1 MAKYR
6 VTDALGRSFVINGG
20 DTPPTQEQVA
30 QLIAGYDKGTESQTP
45 AVSVGELKKGLTP
58 WQRVGQGLKHDFED
72 MGYGI
77 KKGLSGAT
85 LGASDWAL
93 RKLGITDDDYL
104 ARREAEGL
112 GGAVKAAGFGAELGG
127 NMLGAGGALVK
138 GLGKSG
144 LKGLK
149 LASTAGGIEG
159 GITGGFNS
167 DTLDQLPTNVVG
179 GGAWSAALPVG
190 ISGLRT
196 GLKNIVRPFSSRL
209 MTEGMQGGLSNVA
222 GNPQA
227 VKLLKQGIRGSDE
240 VAEEYLNKVRPA
252 TRGINQETANM
263 VDSSLTSRI
272 NVPETIAAERA
283 RYGDYMSKHG
293 ADEVFDFAPTR
304 GQLASY
310 KAQSSFNPNSY
321 SKVQAENVLRDRAEK
336 SGVEI
341 GGDLGHFSK
350 RPDRT
355 ETVRTL
361 SNTLENP
368 DIVYSKGD
376 KGYVVKKYDTNGKPF
391 FDFITK
397 KDGKLWTKFPTDP
410 SYLENQIKN
419 SAENVSLS
427 GRVTGV
433 QPGLIHSLPPTTDN
447 NIPLRGVVVNSELP
461 HFNTLYDGLTDF
473 QAKSLKQAANTG
485 FSKTNA
491 KAGSLESM
499 NKVKQELNEMISKA
513 QTTDKPSEVWQ
524 LQELKGKFDNAM
536 PAGLKDVDRG
546 FARAKRLEDA
556 FNRGAHYNP
565 NNVSGAD
572 NIAALPS
579 EEQNAFA
586 QGLFKRINNN
596 SLTGKNLAEDAL
608 KYENTLAQV
617 LPINMY
623 NPLMQGL
630 NRQSSR
636 FGRLSE
642 LGRAAENKLRAPEGT
657 RLFGREQL
665 ESKGSM
671 IGSAVD
677 WANNLL
683 RGRAIERASQN
694 LMNPEFVGE
703 PFVDSL
709 IVRNPNLAAGL
720 SATAYDNMRNWNR

>member
-6 VTDALGRSFVINGG
+6 ITAPDGRKFVITGG
-20 DTPPTQEQVA
+20 DTPPTQEQI
-30 QLIAGYDKGTESQTP
+30 QSLIGGYEETESQSPSAPAETP
-45 AVSVGELKKGLTP
+45 
-58 WQRVGQGLKHDFED
+58 GQKAWNSLKHDFED

>member
-1 MAKYR
+1 MA
-6 VTDALGRSFVINGG
+6 G
-20 DTPPTQEQVA
+20 
-30 QLIAGYDKGTESQTP
+30 
-45 AVSVGELKKGLTP
+45 
-58 WQRVGQGLKHDFED
+58 
-72 MGYGI
+72 
-77 KKGLSGAT
+77 
-85 LGASDWAL
+85 
-93 RKLGITDDDYL
+93 
-104 ARREAEGL
+104 
-112 GGAVKAAGFGAELGG
+112 
-127 NMLGAGGALVK
+127 
-138 GLGKSG
+138 
-144 LKGLK
+144 
-149 LASTAGGIEG
+149 
-159 GITGGFNS
+159 
-167 DTLDQLPTNVVG
+167 
-179 GGAWSAALPVG
+179 
-190 ISGLRT
+190 
-196 GLKNIVRPFSSRL
+196 
-209 MTEGMQGGLSNVA
+209 EGMNE
-222 GNPQA
+222 
-227 VKLLKQGIRGSDE
+227 DE
-240 VAEEYLNKVRPA
+240 ARFRVM
-252 TRGINQETANM
+252 TG
-263 VDSSLTSRI
+263 RI

-310 KAQSSFNPNSY
+310 KTQSSFNPNKY
-321 SKVQAENVLRDRAEK
+321 TREQAENVLRDRAEK
-336 SGVEI
+336 SGVDI

-361 SNTLENP
+361 SSTLENP
-368 DIVYSKGD
+368 DIVYSKGN
-376 KGYVVKKYDTNGKPF
+376 KGYVVRKYDTNGKPF

-397 KDGKLWTKFPTDP
+397 KDGKLWTKFPTDT

-427 GRVTGV
+427 GRVIGV
-433 QPGLIHSLPPTTDN
+433 QPGLIHSLPSTTIN

-524 LQELKGKFDNAM
+524 LEELKGKFDNAM

-556 FNRGAHYNP
+556 FNQGSHYNP

-617 LPINMY
+617 LPANMY
-623 NPLMQGL
+623 NQLMQGL
-630 NRQSSR
+630 NRQSAR
-636 FGRLSE
+636 FGCLSE
-642 LGRAAENKLRAPEGT
+642 FGRTAENKLFV
-657 RLFGREQL
+657 LREQGC
-665 ESKGSM
+665 SC
-671 IGSAVD
+671 
-677 WANNLL
+677 
-683 RGRAIERASQN
+683 
-694 LMNPEFVGE
+694 
-703 PFVDSL
+703 
-709 IVRNPNLAAGL
+709 
-720 SATAYDNMRNWNR
+720 

>member
-30 QLIAGYDKGTESQTP
+30 QLIAGYDKGTETQTP
-45 AVSVGELKKGLTP
+45 SLTSG
-58 WQRVGQGLKHDFED
+58 QRALGSLRHDLED

-167 DTLDQLPTNVVG
+167 DTLSELPANVIG
-179 GGAWSAALPVG
+179 GGALGAALPVG
-190 ISGLRT
+190 VSGLGT
-196 GLKNIVRPFSSRL
+196 GLKNIVRPFNSRL

-240 VAEEYLNKVRPA
+240 VAEEYLNKVRPTA
-252 TRGINQETANM
+252 RGINQETANM
-263 VDSSLTSRI
+263 VDSSLTGRI
-272 NVPETIAAERA
+272 NVPETVAAERA

-310 KAQSSFNPNSY
+310 KTQNSFNPNKY
-321 SKVQAENVLRDRAEK
+321 TREQAEDILFKRANQSSIK
-336 SGVEI
+336 V
-341 GGDLGHFSK
+341 GGDVNHFLKDRK
-350 RPDRT
+350 RN
-355 ETVRTL
+355 EYVRTL
-361 SNTLENP
+361 SNSLQNP
-368 DIVYSKGD
+368 DIIYSSGNN
-376 KGYVVKKYDTNGKPF
+376 GYVVKKYNTSGKPF
-391 FDFITK
+391 FDFIAK
-397 KDGKLWTKFPTDP
+397 KDGKLWTKFPTD
-410 SYLENQIKN
+410 ENYISNQLKK
-419 SAENVSLS
+419 SVQDVSLN
-427 GRVTGV
+427 GRIVGSNG
-433 QPGLIHSLPPTTDN
+433 GLTHSLPPTTDN

-524 LQELKGKFDNAM
+524 LEELKGKFDNAM

-556 FNRGAHYNP
+556 FNQGSHYNP

-617 LPINMY
+617 LPANMY
-623 NPLMQGL
+623 NQLMQGL

-683 RGRAIERASQN
+683 RGRAIEKASQN
-694 LMNPEFVGE
+694 LMNPEFVGA
-703 PFVDSL
+703 PFVESL
-709 IVRNPNLAAGL
+709 VVRNPNLAAGL
-720 SATAYDNMRNWNR
+720 SATAYDNMQNWNR